1 MRATD
6 ETTRTD
12 DSRMRATP
20 SARASPRT
28 KLMRVRGMVVV
39 TVARKSGPSES
50 RTSWVV
56 CSFTTRSRTGGAGRL
71 LRDVGREVLLRD
83 LGQGAVGLEVGER
96 LVDGGDEVGVLARR
110 DDLLGDVT
118 GLGRD
123 LHRRVARRLQ
133 VVEDREAVVDGR
145 VDTRLLEQR
154 YGLGESL
161 DRLDLGAG
169 ILGDLGPVARQAL
182 RRLLALEARERGD
195 RRVVGAGGD
204 DALGPRVGAAQA
216 VEAGALRVLR
226 DLVDDDVVAVGGQT
240 GEDRVPRRLD
250 VLDLDAELVGDG
262 LRDLD
267 VVAGQGVRLRVVE
280 RERRVGALRGDAQ
293 DARLLDGLEVRA
305 ATGAGAASGED
316 DGDERG
322 EQGGEGEPRTHGGY
336 FLVDRWDGVGTAAN
350 L

>member
-1 MRATD
+1 
-6 ETTRTD
+6 
-12 DSRMRATP
+12 MRATP
-20 SARASPRT
+20 SARTSPRT
-28 KLMRVRGMVVV
+28 KLMRVSGIVVV
-39 TVARKSGPSES
+39 TVARRSGPSES
-50 RTSWVV
+50 RISWVV

-83 LGQGAVGLEVGER
+83 LRQGAVGLEVGER

-154 YGLGESL
+154 DGLGESL

-204 DALGPRVGAAQA
+204 DALG
-216 VEAGALRVLR
+216 
-226 DLVDDDVVAVGGQT
+226 
-240 GEDRVPRRLD
+240 
-250 VLDLDAELVGDG
+250 
-262 LRDLD
+262 
-267 VVAGQGVRLRVVE
+267 
-280 RERRVGALRGDAQ
+280 RRVGALRGDAQ